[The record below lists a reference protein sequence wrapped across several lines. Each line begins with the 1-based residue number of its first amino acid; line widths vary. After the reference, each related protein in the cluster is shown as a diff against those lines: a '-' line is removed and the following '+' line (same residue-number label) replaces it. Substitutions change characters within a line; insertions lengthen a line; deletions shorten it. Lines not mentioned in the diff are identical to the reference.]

1 MLKLPTSIIIR
12 LLHVTRS
19 PNGTCT
25 NFVLSFSNYFF
36 APKVYNKKNPPD
48 LVLAVLFRR
57 IKSKA
62 SKVDW
67 IEFSEGLTAKVQ
79 KCKLITVYIVTCTCI
94 IYILEPVYNYMC
106 HNFCIQSLCKD
117 TMSRFCDKTVIL
129 VNPVRQCTSALY
141 TCTPGT
147 VHVCE
152 EQRG

>member
-36 APKVYNKKNPPD
+36 CPQSIHKKKPPD
-48 LVLAVLFRR
+48 LVLAVIFRR
-57 IKSKA
+57 IKSKV

-67 IEFSEGLTAKVQ
+67 IEFSKGLNTKVQ
-79 KCKLITVYIVTCTCI
+79 KCKLITVYIVTCI

-147 VHVCE
+147 VCE

>member
-1 MLKLPTSIIIR
+1 MYKLCLKLQQLFFCPQSI
-12 LLHVTRS
+12 H
-19 PNGTCT
+19 
-25 NFVLSFSNYFF
+25 
-36 APKVYNKKNPPD
+36 KKNPPD

-57 IKSKA
+57 IKSKV

-79 KCKLITVYIVTCTCI
+79 KCKLITVYIVTCI

-129 VNPVRQCTSALY
+129 VNPVYMCLIHMYPRYCMWRTKGLSLFWAQ
-141 TCTPGT
+141 T
-147 VHVCE
+147 VWYHI
-152 EQRG
+152 